1 MWKRNEYA
9 KIEVKISKHLNC
21 EYIFANDFIQI
32 TLIVNI

>member
-9 KIEVKISKHLNC
+9 KIEVKIS
-21 EYIFANDFIQI
+21 IVNDFIQI